1 MTEGVRPTTVLDRWH
16 AHCRVKNEAMPGMRD
31 RYAALFRDEWPT
43 ERLQFFSDAVFA
55 IAMTLLVLDIDIP
68 DVDSSR
74 LGNALRDAQP
84 QVFAFVLSFAVIAA
98 TWVGHH
104 RRFEIV
110 RVADTR
116 LVQLNFA
123 LLLVVT
129 FLPFPTA
136 VLSEYGSE
144 TPAVVLY
151 AGTVAALGL
160 IQLATW
166 AHAWR
171 AGLLKAEIDEGT
183 YRYGRRVH
191 VVDPAVFLA
200 SIVVALLGFPLAAM
214 LTWLAIPPASWLVRR
229 TADGGGSVS

>member
-1 MTEGVRPTTVLDRWH
+1 MSGQAEFFLGLGNNVVVPGV
-16 AHCRVKNEAMPGMRD
+16 RD
-31 RYAALFRDEWPT
+31 RYVALFRDKWPT
-43 ERLQFFSDAVFA
+43 ERLQYFSDAVFA
-55 IAMTLLVLDIDIP
+55 IAMTLLVLDIEIP
-68 DVDSSR
+68 DVQESR
-74 LGNALRDAQP
+74 LGDALRDALP

-98 TWVGHH
+98 TWVAHH

-110 RVADTR
+110 RVADRR

-160 IQLATW
+160 IQLVTW
-166 AHAWR
+166 SHGR
-171 AGLLKAEIDEGT
+171 TAGLLKTEIDEAT
-183 YRYGRRVH
+183 YRYGRRAH
-191 VVDPAVFLA
+191 AVDPAVFLA

-214 LTWLAIPPASWLVRR
+214 LTWLAIPLASWLVRR
-229 TADGGGSVS
+229 TADRGGSTG

>member
-1 MTEGVRPTTVLDRWH
+1 MVVPGV
-16 AHCRVKNEAMPGMRD
+16 RD
-31 RYAALFRDEWPT
+31 RYVGLFRDKWPT
-43 ERLQFFSDAVFA
+43 ERLQYFSDAVFA
-55 IAMTLLVLDIDIP
+55 IAMTLLVLDIEIP
-68 DVDSSR
+68 DVDEAR
-74 LGNALRDAQP
+74 LGDALRDAQP
-84 QVFAFVLSFAVIAA
+84 QIFAFVLSFAVIAG
-98 TWVGHH
+98 TWVAHH

-110 RVADTR
+110 RTADTR
-116 LVQLNFA
+116 LVQLNLL

-160 IQLATW
+160 IQLLTW
-166 AHAWR
+166 SHVR
-171 AGLLKAEIDEGT
+171 QAGLLTPEVDDAT
-183 YRYGRRVH
+183 YRFGLWEHTVNP
-191 VVDPAVFLA
+191 VVFLA

-229 TADGGGSVS
+229 TADRGAAAG

>member
-1 MTEGVRPTTVLDRWH
+1 MAGV
-16 AHCRVKNEAMPGMRD
+16 RD
-31 RYAALFRDEWPT
+31 RYAALYRDEWPT

-84 QVFAFVLSFAVIAA
+84 QLFAFVLSFAVIAA
-98 TWVGHH
+98 TWVAHH

-160 IQLATW
+160 IQLVTW
-166 AHAWR
+166 SHVR
-171 AGLLKAEIDEGT
+171 KAGLLNSEIDEGT

-191 VVDPAVFLA
+191 AVDPAVFLA

-214 LTWLAIPPASWLVRR
+214 LTWLAIPPGSWLVRR

>member
-1 MTEGVRPTTVLDRWH
+1 
-16 AHCRVKNEAMPGMRD
+16 MRD
-31 RYAALFRDEWPT
+31 RYTALFRDEWPT

-74 LGNALRDAQP
+74 LGDALRDAQP

-98 TWVGHH
+98 SWVAHH

-110 RVADTR
+110 RAADMQLVR
-116 LVQLNFA
+116 LNLA
-123 LLLVVT
+123 LLMVVT

-160 IQLATW
+160 IQLITW
-166 AHAWR
+166 SHVWR
-171 AGLLKAEIDEGT
+171 SGLLSVDVDEES
-183 YRYGRRVH
+183 YRYARRGLI
-191 VVDPAVFLA
+191 VDPAVFLA
-200 SIVVALLGFPLAAM
+200 SIVVSLLGFPLAAM
-214 LTWLAIPPASWLVRR
+214 LAWLAILPASWLVRV
-229 TADGGGSVS
+229 TAGRGQQ